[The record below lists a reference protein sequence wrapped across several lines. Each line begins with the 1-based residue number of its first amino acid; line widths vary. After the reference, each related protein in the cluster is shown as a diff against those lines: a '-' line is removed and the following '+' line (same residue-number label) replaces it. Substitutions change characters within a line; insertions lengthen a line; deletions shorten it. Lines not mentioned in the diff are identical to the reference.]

1 MSDSVWKAGKGT
13 PASRVLRWLLP
24 GLMILIGIF
33 LVAGNFGTVGLGLGT
48 TLIAGS
54 VVVVFA
60 GWFARLGDDSER
72 IREAEAREEFKR
84 TGRWPDE

>member
-1 MSDSVWKAGKGT
+1 
-13 PASRVLRWLLP
+13 
-24 GLMILIGIF
+24 MILIGIF